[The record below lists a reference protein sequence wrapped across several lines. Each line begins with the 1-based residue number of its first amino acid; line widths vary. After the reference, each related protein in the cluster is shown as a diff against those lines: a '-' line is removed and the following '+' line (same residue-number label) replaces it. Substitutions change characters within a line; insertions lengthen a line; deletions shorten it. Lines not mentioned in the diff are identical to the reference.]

1 MFDAATVRAQ
11 LEARLV
17 ALGARVDDIEAT
29 QREPLGDDFAEQAV
43 ARQDD
48 EPLDAIE
55 SAALDEIA
63 LTRQALARLDAGT
76 YGVCV
81 GCGEPIAAERLRAL
95 PTASHCIAC
104 ARGAEH

>member
-29 QREPLGDDFAEQAV
+29 QREPLGDDFADQAV